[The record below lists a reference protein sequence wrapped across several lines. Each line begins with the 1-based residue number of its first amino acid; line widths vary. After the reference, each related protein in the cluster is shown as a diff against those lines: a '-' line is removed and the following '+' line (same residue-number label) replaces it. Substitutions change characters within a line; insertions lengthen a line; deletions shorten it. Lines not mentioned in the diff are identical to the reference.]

1 MLCIPA
7 KTQQGTLLVSPR
19 EGSPVVKTPAG
30 TTFVTQNVIPAHD
43 PTPPAR
49 NLTPPYHQRASGQ
62 EGRRGDPQTNS
73 YTNDSNHLSSPSSS
87 LQSRI
92 SLFEDS
98 ISSSC
103 FSPQFSFGFWKFL
116 QVFEM
121 DQFGVLVESIGFK
134 AHGKSSAPLADL
146 KATNKANDNLNGFPL
161 DIGINQSRSTY
172 KSNTAIDAFDLDGIF
187 TSSSSSDPKVPISG
201 LDDVFGGSGYGDSVF
216 RASSSNNFID
226 DDGVFGLMKTS
237 SGASDVDHFDVLGN
251 KVSPV
256 MKTNSIDDLLGN
268 SGGIGVESNNARGKQ
283 VNASNYNDLTG
294 NLNANVMKSV
304 GVKKNSV
311 TKQETASKPADL
323 LSDFGVNSSSLNGRK
338 SEANPA
344 GLSTKSFSASAEDPF
359 VMFDRTQ
366 GSSYKENYGASVV
379 DDYLD
384 SLFSP
389 GTSSNTTLG
398 QSSTTEDS
406 VYDDLFNNNVV
417 PKPKNKASS
426 VSSNNTKHAFSKANS
441 TEDFSYLFG
450 MGVAPSS
457 SEFKEIEGESEER
470 RKARYK
476 HHMTTRDRMNNA
488 LNEKNKRD
496 LQAQQEQDEKHM
508 VAATLDGDIKRWAVG
523 KEGNLRALLSSL
535 QHILWAGCGW
545 QPISLTDL
553 ITSTAVKKAYY
564 KATLCVHPDKVQQ
577 KGATVQQKYIAEK
590 VFDLLKESWN
600 KFNAE
605 EFKKH

>member
-1 MLCIPA
+1 
-7 KTQQGTLLVSPR
+7 
-19 EGSPVVKTPAG
+19 
-30 TTFVTQNVIPAHD
+30 
-43 PTPPAR
+43 
-49 NLTPPYHQRASGQ
+49 
-62 EGRRGDPQTNS
+62 
-73 YTNDSNHLSSPSSS
+73 
-87 LQSRI
+87 
-92 SLFEDS
+92 
-98 ISSSC
+98 
-103 FSPQFSFGFWKFL
+103 
-116 QVFEM
+116 M

-256 MKTNSIDDLLGN
+256 MKTKSIDDLLGN

-311 TKQETASKPADL
+311 KKQETASEPADL
-323 LSDFGVNSSSLNGRK
+323 LSDFGVNGSSLNGRKSTANPASRSAGSYSAPAEDPFVLFETSHGSSYKVNNETASEPADLLSAFGLKSSALNGRK

-384 SLFSP
+384 SLFGP